1 MLSDIWTPIT
11 HPRTRALPQREGQM
25 TRPTHLEFDKPSL
38 TIYGLAAQPLGIA
51 VSPSLRFSHHAN
63 FPFPFRDQVRWR
75 FNHIH
80 LSGAEHPQ

>member
-1 MLSDIWTPIT
+1 
-11 HPRTRALPQREGQM
+11 M

-51 VSPSLRFSHHAN
+51 VSPSLRFYHHAN
-63 FPFPFRDQVRWR
+63 FPFPFRNQVRWR

-80 LSGAEHPQ
+80 LSGTEHPQ